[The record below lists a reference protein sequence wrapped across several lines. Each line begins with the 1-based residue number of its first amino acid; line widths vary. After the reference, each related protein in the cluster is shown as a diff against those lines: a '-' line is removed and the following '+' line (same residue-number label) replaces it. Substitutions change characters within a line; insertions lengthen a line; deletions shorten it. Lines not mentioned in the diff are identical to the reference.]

1 MPNTTA
7 PKNPHRIPVREWIED
22 QGFDS
27 IEDAIESGAFN
38 DSVVAALCDEYC
50 EVEPDGRCP
59 HGCPS
64 PLLALGLI

>member
-1 MPNTTA
+1 MA
-7 PKNPHRIPVREWIED
+7 NPHRITVAEWLED

-27 IEDAIESGAFN
+27 IEDAMQSDVLR
-38 DSVVAALCDEYC
+38 DSVVTALCDEYC

-64 PLLALGLI
+64 PLLALGVI